1 MGKIDVMAEDIVVIK
16 TTTET
21 ILARLESHNESIRAH
36 DAILRGGVEGQRE
49 GLCEQVRNINKRN
62 AAMATIIP
70 FSMMALWE
78 YVKHKMR
85 WG

>member
-1 MGKIDVMAEDIVVIK
+1 MSKIDTLCSDVAAIK
-16 TTTET
+16 VDTAN
-21 ILARLESHNESIRAH
+21 ILARLESHSKDIRAH